1 MDLNIYEKTRYQN
14 IYRHKKNKN
23 YLIQIK
29 QPKTTISR
37 DRLGNKIFDIE
48 VAKSIAIN
56 PNTKEKKKVEISNKQ
71 TFDEMWLKY
80 VSDCQNIKRLA
91 YNTLVR
97 KEKEYTKHF
106 KNKFKKP
113 ITKITED
120 DLRQYIEK
128 EDTTLKEKNTL
139 IKDLK
144 AFFNWLVENKYI
156 YKSPATYLK
165 RYKVEKNIMKFW
177 SPSNLSQF
185 LSTLQETIE
194 NETLDREYRLWSYRI
209 KIFTFIEI
217 SLGDRVGET
226 RAIKYSSINRN
237 HKTIQLRH
245 SIDYN
250 PNTKDYLGNMKTS
263 PSERDLEIT
272 DTVIKEIDN
281 YRNFI
286 EKNTI
291 YEVGE
296 NDFILYNYELKKPYS
311 DSALR
316 KYFYEFI
323 NKAGVPK
330 IRPYDLRHT
339 YVALMMSEGKEL
351 YHISKRLG
359 HSKYSTTVDQY
370 GHLDTQIK
378 SEIAQV
384 SDKYLNF

>member
-1 MDLNIYEKTRYQN
+1 MNLNIYEKTRYQN

-29 QPKTTISR
+29 EPKTTISK

-48 VAKSIAIN
+48 VAKLIAIN
-56 PNTKEKKKVEISNKQ
+56 PNVKEKKKVEISNKQ

-80 VSDCQNIKRLA
+80 VNDCQNIKRLA
-91 YNTLVR
+91 FNTLNR

-106 KNKFKKP
+106 KDKFKKP

-165 RYKVEKNIMKFW
+165 KYKVEKNIMKFW
-177 SPSNLSQF
+177 TPDNLSQF
-185 LSTLQETIE
+185 LSTLQKIIDNME
-194 NETLDREYRLWSYRI
+194 LDREYRLWAYRI

-217 SLGDRVGET
+217 SLGNRVGET

-250 PNTKDYLGNMKTS
+250 PNTKDYLANMKTR
-263 PSERDLEIT
+263 PSERDLEVT
-272 DTVIKEIDN
+272 DTFIKEIEN
-281 YRNFI
+281 YRIFI
-286 EKNTI
+286 ENNTI
-291 YEVGE
+291 YKVGD

-311 DSALR
+311 DSILR

-323 NKAGVPK
+323 EKAGVPK

-359 HSKYSTTVDQY
+359 HSQYSTTVDQY

-384 SDKYLNF
+384 SDKYLTF